1 MLAVVVHGGA
11 GGRPFSE
18 KEMAE
23 VRRATEAGMRSLLS
37 GRSAL
42 DAAVESVSEME
53 NGAFNAGTG
62 SIIRRR
68 ARGRPIQ
75 QMDAMVA
82 TSDGFYGAIGAVAGV
97 KHPVRLARI
106 VPEKTPHKVL
116 VGSEATRLARANRL
130 SRNPGPSQ
138 LALDR
143 FQLQGFIEKD
153 GGDTVGTIALDA
165 TGTLAV
171 ASSTGGMGTMRVG
184 RLGDV
189 IFWGAGWWV
198 DSVCAV
204 LATGVGEQIIDAHG
218 SYEVARRIRRGIHPQ
233 QACDRVV
240 RQYFDS
246 ETSVGFIA
254 LALRRKTVEVG
265 ISSNGFMANHSIVE

>member
-1 MLAVVVHGGA
+1 MFTIVGHGGA

-23 VRRATEAGMRSLLS
+23 VRKATEAGMLSLLS

-42 DAAVESVSEME
+42 DAAVESVSTME

-68 ARGRPIQ
+68 AHGRPIQ

-82 TSDGFYGAIGAVAGV
+82 TSKGFYGAVGAVAGV
-97 KHPVRLARI
+97 KHPVSLARI
-106 VPEKTPHKVL
+106 VPERTPHKVL
-116 VGSEATRLARANRL
+116 VGSEATRLARADGL

-143 FQLQGFIEKD
+143 LQLQGFIEKD

-165 TGTLAV
+165 TGIFAV
-171 ASSTGGMGTMRVG
+171 ASSTGGMGTMLFG

-198 DSVCAV
+198 DSMCAV
-204 LATGVGEQIIDAHG
+204 LATGVGEKIIEVHG
-218 SYEVARRIRRGIHPQ
+218 SYEVARRIRRGAHPQ
-233 QACDRVV
+233 QACERVV
-240 RQYFDS
+240 RQYFDAK
-246 ETSVGFIA
+246 TSIGFIA
-254 LALRRKTVEVG
+254 LALRNDRQEIGVY
-265 ISSNGFMANHSIVE
+265 SNGFMANHSIVG

>member
-1 MLAVVVHGGA
+1 MLAIVGHGGA

-23 VRRATEAGMRSLLS
+23 VRRATEAGMRSLLL

-75 QMDAMVA
+75 QMDAIVA
-82 TSDGFYGAIGAVAGV
+82 TSKGLYGAVGAVAGV
-97 KHPVRLARI
+97 KHPVSLARI
-106 VPEKTPHKVL
+106 VPERTPHKVL
-116 VGSEATRLARANRL
+116 VGSEARRLARANGL

-171 ASSTGGMGTMRVG
+171 ASSTGGMGAMLFG

-198 DSVCAV
+198 DSMCAV

-218 SYEVARRIRRGIHPQ
+218 SYEVARRIRRGIHPK
-233 QACDRVV
+233 QACERVV

-246 ETSVGFIA
+246 QTSVGFIA
-254 LALRRKTVEVG
+254 LVLRGTTVEVG
-265 ISSNGFMANHSIVE
+265 ISSNGFMANHSIVG